1 MTSQI
6 NPNNINGAYP
16 VAGQDN
22 NSQGFRDNFTNTSTN
37 FQYAANEI
45 TDLQNKAIVNAQLT
59 GGSALTTQ
67 NNMLNSPLINALI
80 SDFAAT
86 TVNLGVLSG
95 TVTINYVSGHY
106 QTVTTGASLTLGF
119 TNFPIAG
126 QLGLVTVQITVT
138 DTAYTVTLPAAV
150 SVNTVGVQ
158 GLYNP
163 NPGTSSPLITFAD
176 TGVYTFTFTT
186 SDNGTTITLNQ
197 SNESLI
203 PFNNSA
209 QILTASGQV
218 SSLATT
224 STKFTTTGAWTSTLG
239 AGVGGQ
245 IKDFIMLGYG
255 GNMVITIDTA
265 GWKTSG
271 PGTITFSAIGQ
282 GCTLRQASNKWYCVG
297 NNGCVFA

>member
-45 TDLQNKAIVNAQLT
+45 TDLQNKVIVNAQLT

-126 QLGLVTVQITVT
+126 QMGLVSVQITVT
-138 DTAYTVTLPAAV
+138 DTAYTVTFPTAV
-150 SVNTVGVQ
+150 SVNTTGVQ
-158 GLYNP
+158 GLDP
-163 NPGTSSPLITFAD
+163 ITNIIEFAA

-197 SNESLI
+197 SNELLV
-203 PFNNSA
+203 PFNNSG
-209 QILTASGQV
+209 QILTATGQAC
-218 SSLATT
+218 SLATT
-224 STKFTTTGAWTSTLG
+224 TSKFTTTGAWTATL
-239 AGVGGQ
+239 ADGVGAQ

-255 GNMVITIDTA
+255 GNMVITVATA
-265 GWKTSG
+265 GWQTSG
-271 PGTITFSAIGQ
+271 SGTITFSGIGQ
-282 GCTLRQASNKWYCVG
+282 GCSMRWASNKWYCVG